1 MKHPLLPLLRVP
13 SYFLPT
19 AVLMATHG
27 WYAFLVGVLVLL
39 WAADLYS
46 TRCLRLEES
55 ERLAEY
61 LRGRGW
67 RDVSRYTGPRNTWV
81 PLPRYFPRLSLTER
95 QRNPLL
101 PTYDAVYVPAWVVV
115 WAVLTRAITEAAMDA
130 MFTDSLGDYP
140 ETREAWRD
148 AETRAYA
155 ERAETMRL
163 AWWSYRHAEDALA
176 LLDLGGESAVKAM
189 YDAR

>member
-13 SYFLPT
+13 FYFLPT

-27 WYAFLVGVLVLL
+27 GYAFFVGVFVSL
-39 WAADLYS
+39 WAANLYS

-81 PLPRYFPRLSLTER
+81 PLPRYFPRVSLTER

-101 PTYDAVYVPAWVVV
+101 PMHDAVYVPAWVTV
-115 WAVLTRAITEAAMDA
+115 WAVLMRAITEAVV
-130 MFTDSLGDYP
+130 FTGHLEDYP
-140 ETREAWRD
+140 ETREAWLD

-163 AWWSYRHAEDALA
+163 AWWSYHHAEDAIA